1 MLRPPRTPPD
11 RDTLPPVLRQRLLL
25 GPLLIIALLV
35 GGWLDDRLA
44 RTAVPAGLDWLFFG
58 REMLP
63 PGLIVF
69 IFLLALNIVASR
81 EVATILIDNGIA
93 ASKRAITLASIAGLL
108 LSCLVP
114 RSLDGLT
121 GAAVLSTG
129 SIVVFLGSLLFYSRH
144 RSFEGIVAAAG
155 GTLLAYVYLGLI
167 LGFVL
172 AIRRD
177 HSVWVVLW
185 VVLTTKSSD
194 IGAFFTGI
202 TLGRHKMIPWLS
214 PGKTWEGL
222 AGGILMAAAVGAGGA
237 WLLRESFG
245 VTRPD
250 ILLGALAGALFAV
263 LGQAGDLIE
272 SLFKRDA
279 GMKDSGR
286 SVPGFGGVLD
296 VMDSV
301 LVVAPAAYWLLR
313 LD

>member
-1 MLRPPRTPPD
+1 
-11 RDTLPPVLRQRLLL
+11 VLRQRLLL
-25 GPLLIIALLV
+25 GPFLILALLV
-35 GGWLDDRLA
+35 GVWLDELLGG
-44 RTAVPAGLDWLFFG
+44 AVVPVGSRWLVLG
-58 REMLP
+58 RDTVPE
-63 PGLIVF
+63 GLIVF
-69 IFLLALNIVASR
+69 IFLLALNIMASR

-93 ASKRAITLASIAGLL
+93 ASKRVTTLAAIAGLL
-108 LSCLVP
+108 LSCLIP
-114 RSLDGLT
+114 RDLDGLT
-121 GAAVLSTG
+121 GAAILSTG
-129 SIVVFLGSLLFYSRH
+129 SIVVFLGSLMFYSRH
-144 RSFEGIVAAAG
+144 KSFEGIVAAAG
-155 GTLLAYVYLGLI
+155 GTLLAFVYLGLM

-172 AIRRD
+172 SIRRD
-177 HSVWVVLW
+177 HSAWVVLW

-194 IGAFFTGI
+194 IGAFFAGI

-222 AGGILMAAAVGAGGA
+222 AGGVLMAAAVGAGGA
-237 WLLRESFG
+237 WVLRDTLG
-245 VTRPD
+245 LVRPD
-250 ILLGALAGALFAV
+250 ILLGALAGALFAI